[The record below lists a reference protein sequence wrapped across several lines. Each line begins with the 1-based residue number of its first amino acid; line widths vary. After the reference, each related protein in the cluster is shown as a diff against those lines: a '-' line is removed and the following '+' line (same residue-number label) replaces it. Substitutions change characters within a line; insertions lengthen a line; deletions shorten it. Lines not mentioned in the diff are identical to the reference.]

1 MDFAS
6 ISSYSLTNYIFFSF
20 NSVSNTNYAPVSETS
35 DDMYAAIEDPTYL
48 PTGNQ
53 SNSDTYAV
61 INLPED
67 EIDDN
72 EEVALRSA
80 HMYSKVDRN
89 RKVSFSKKE
98 SLPCFFRSNLKFL
111 GKNGLVLRD
120 HRLLN
125 SLHLYFYSFS
135 TFFITQKFK
144 CSRMYCVH
152 FYNYI
157 ALLKKKIAR

>member
-1 MDFAS
+1 
-6 ISSYSLTNYIFFSF
+6 
-20 NSVSNTNYAPVSETS
+20 
-35 DDMYAAIEDPTYL
+35 MYAAIEDPTYL

-89 RKVSFSKKE
+89 RKVSFSNFPLD
-98 SLPCFFRSNLKFL
+98 SLPYFSGSK
-111 GKNGLVLRD
+111 
-120 HRLLN
+120 LN
-125 SLHLYFYSFS
+125 F
-135 TFFITQKFK
+135 
-144 CSRMYCVH
+144 
-152 FYNYI
+152 
-157 ALLKKKIAR
+157 LKKSHCFESI